1 MSSAPSYA
9 NDRTLHGAPTPE
21 GFSLLTWNVLADYL
35 AESGGFLH
43 APAEALR
50 WGTRGAQLI
59 AQVLDGEGRGATPD
73 VVCLQEVDRFAEL
86 EAPLHAAGY
95 SGAWVGKAAGR
106 DGCCVFYRR
115 ERFALRW
122 VRPLRYLDAEGRNAT
137 QVALLLALLDRRRG
151 DAPLL
156 VVTTHLKA
164 KVGNEAVREA
174 QAQQLR
180 AACSTAAAE
189 LDPSAGVV
197 VCGDFNDVPG
207 SSAYRAIRGDGE
219 LESAYVRC
227 AGAEAEWTTWKV
239 RAAGEV
245 RRTIDYV
252 FSNAA
257 LRPTAVLLPPPQGA
271 IEAERL
277 PGWRYPSDHLSL
289 LVHFEPLV

>member
-1 MSSAPSYA
+1 MSPAPSYA
-9 NDRTLHGAPTPE
+9 RDRALHGAPTPD

-35 AESGGFLH
+35 AESGGFTR
-43 APAEALR
+43 APAESLR
-50 WGTRGAQLI
+50 WDARGAQLI

-73 VVCLQEVDRFAEL
+73 LVCLQEVDRFAEF

-122 VRPLRYLDAEGRNAT
+122 VRPLRYLNAEGRNAT
-137 QVALLLALLDRRRG
+137 QVALLLALLDRRRD

-156 VVTTHLKA
+156 VATTHLKA
-164 KVGNEAVREA
+164 KVGHEAIREA

-180 AACSTAAAE
+180 AACLTAAAE
-189 LDPSAGVV
+189 LGPGVGVV
-197 VCGDFNDVPG
+197 VCGDFNDVPD
-207 SSAYRAIRGDGE
+207 SPAHRALRAGDQ
-219 LESAYVRC
+219 LESAYVAC
-227 AGAEAEWTTWKV
+227 AGAEPDWTTWKV

-252 FSNAA
+252 FTNRA
-257 LRPTAVLLPPPQGA
+257 LRPTAVLLPPPADA
-271 IEAERL
+271 IDAARL

-289 LVHFEPLV
+289 LVHLEPAG